1 MADREAPDP
10 IALFREWLRDAT
22 EAEPVNPNAAAL
34 ATATLEGTPS
44 VRMVLLKGAD
54 DSGFT
59 FYTNLESRKGRELR
73 DNPSAAMCFYWKS
86 MGRQVRVEGA
96 VQPVTADEA
105 DAYFESRPWPARISA
120 WASQQSRP
128 LAARLEL
135 EREVAK
141 YGAKYALGKVPRPP
155 HWSGFRIAPSV
166 IEFWRERSHRLH
178 ERRLFR
184 RDGEGW
190 HLDELYP

>member
-86 MGRQVRVEGA
+86 IGRQVRVEGS